1 MSADDRQPCVL
12 TIAGTDPLVGAGAY
26 ADLRVFE
33 VFASPGLVIETAF
46 VEQDSH
52 GVRGYE
58 LASVRSFADRLRL
71 VRDDCKI
78 SAIKI
83 GMTASPAILAALE
96 EVLSEWSSPPPIVFD
111 PVLVS
116 GGREASQ
123 LYEGEYVER
132 VRALFPYLT
141 LITPNAR
148 ELGVLTGV
156 DVHRLADAIE
166 GATRLHRAG
175 AQAVLIKGGHLE
187 QRGRD
192 FLSVIGDAVHPVF
205 RGEEWGVDLH
215 GTGCHLSSAITA
227 LLASG
232 EELLPACQRA
242 TRWLHRLVAL
252 GAYHQIGRGR
262 PQFDPRRLREGLAS
276 PRL

>member
-1 MSADDRQPCVL
+1 MSADDRQACVL

-33 VFASPGLVIETAF
+33 VFGAPGLVVETAF
-46 VEQDSH
+46 VTQDSQ

-58 LASVRSFADRLRL
+58 LASVASFTERLRL
-71 VRDDCKI
+71 LREDCKI

-83 GMTASPAILAALE
+83 GMTASPAILAALAE
-96 EVLSEWSSPPPIVFD
+96 LLSEWPSPPPIVFD
-111 PVLVS
+111 PVLAS
-116 GGREASQ
+116 GGGESSR
-123 LYEGEYVER
+123 LYEGEYVAR

-148 ELGVLTGV
+148 ELGVLTGMEI
-156 DVHRLADAIE
+156 HRLADAIE
-166 GATRLHRAG
+166 GAARLHKDG
-175 AQAVLIKGGHLE
+175 AAAVLIKGGHLE

-192 FLSVIGDAVHPVF
+192 FLSTTGDGVHPVY

-232 EELLPACQRA
+232 EALLPACQHA
-242 TRWLHRLVAL
+242 TAWLHRLVAV

-276 PRL
+276 LQN